1 MISKRLIW
9 IVIII
14 FIIGN
19 LFFIPNLGSFVYLGN
34 SPFSDIPISHYSNLL
49 YIQNSIVKHHQIPLW
64 SNLILSGYPFAENP
78 LSGLWYLPGW
88 VALLFPLPL
97 GINISLLLHLLLGLI
112 GMVFFLRS
120 LKISEI
126 GSLFG
131 GMAFFFSAKIYAHI
145 GAGHLSMLY
154 AIAWTPW
161 LLLYS
166 AKVLQDGQKIK
177 SVILTGIIWGFIF
190 SADLR
195 WSIPAFLIWIFVV
208 INKNIDWMDF
218 IKYYLA
224 SIILGL
230 SLSIVSWL
238 PLFQYLQ
245 LSTRN
250 MMQPNEQMIYSLSFA
265 DLLNLLFPFFE
276 GSAETKL
283 YLGGVVI
290 LLALLGVFVYKQNKK
305 IRKWYYLALI
315 AIILSFGSNIP
326 GMSLLYEIPGFSLL
340 RVPSR
345 FVFIFVFSLSVCAAY
360 VVDVI
365 LNEKMDYKFSR
376 IFFLVPIVFFNFL
389 FFLGSVFLTE
399 KFNLSIFWSV
409 IVFSFSLVAIIF
421 ILKGRFN
428 NQYLGVV
435 LVLILFCDLIFVN
448 FKTLTFKPFHYV
460 VDEKIELI
468 KKIESISA
476 NFRVYTPSYSI
487 TQEQG
492 AYWNINQING
502 VDPLQLKAYVELFNQ
517 ISGIP
522 NNQYS
527 VTLPPFRTS
536 NPNIDNEEFCPNLKG
551 LEELNVKYVISNF
564 DLTKCSLGKEIKLS
578 STYIYDISGVDNYVK
593 NKACENGTKYS
604 ILSFSPNKI
613 KLNVNSCEGLMQ
625 INEINYP
632 GWRISIN
639 GKPALL
645 QRDKLFR
652 TFLFPGGEHEITL
665 YYQPTIIYESLII
678 QTIVWLALICTVVIR
693 RSRK

>member
-1 MISKRLIW
+1 LISKRLIW

>member
-1 MISKRLIW
+1 MISKKLIW

-19 LFFIPNLGSFVYLGN
+19 LFFIPNLGSFIYLGN

-49 YIQNSIVKHHQIPLW
+49 YIQNSILKHHQIPLW

-97 GINISLLLHLLLGLI
+97 GINISLLLHLLLGFI

-161 LLLYS
+161 LLSYS

-177 SVILTGIIWGFIF
+177 SVIITGIIWGLIF

-208 INKNIDWMDF
+208 INKNIEWMDF
-218 IKYYLA
+218 FKYYLS

-290 LLALLGVFVYKQNKK
+290 LLALLGLFVYKQNNKF
-305 IRKWYYLALI
+305 RKWYYLALI

-326 GMSLLYEIPGFSLL
+326 GMNLLYEIPGFSLL

-376 IFFLVPIVFFNFL
+376 IFFLVPVVFFNFL
-389 FFLGSVFLTE
+389 FFLGSIFLTK

-428 NQYLGVV
+428 NQYLGVG

-448 FKTLTFKPFHYV
+448 FKSLTFKPFHYV

-536 NPNIDNEEFCPNLKG
+536 NPNNDNEEFCPNLKG

-578 STYIYDISGVDNYVK
+578 STYVYDISGIDNYVK

-652 TFLFPGGEHEITL
+652 TFLFPGGEHEITF

-678 QTIVWLALICTVVIR
+678 QTIVWLALICTFVIR
-693 RSRK
+693 RIRK